1 MASAM
6 IKIFGDSADLEE
18 MHSMS
23 KKVQG
28 WTTNPT
34 LMRKAGVRNYRAFA
48 QRVLHSFPEYPI
60 SFEVFADELP
70 HMEAQAREIDTWG
83 ENVYVKIPVVN
94 TKGFS
99 TARLITDLASA
110 GIKVNVTAVM
120 CYKQIDEVMGALL
133 EAPAIVSIFA
143 GRIADTGRSPIGIVE
158 HAVKRKV
165 NVAHQILWA
174 SPRQVLDVYT
184 ADSIGCDIIT
194 ITKDILQ
201 KMKLEGKNLIEYSR
215 ETAEMFYN
223 DARAAGYSI

>member
-1 MASAM
+1 MVTLYAD
-6 IKIFGDSADLEE
+6 GADLDE
-18 MHSMS
+18 MHVMARN
-23 KKVQG
+23 KAIRG
-28 WTTNPT
+28 FTTNPT

-60 SFEVFADELP
+60 SFEVFADEIP

-83 ENVYVKIPVVN
+83 DNVFVKIPVVN
-94 TKGFS
+94 TQGLS
-99 TARLITDLASA
+99 TVRLITDLAAA

-133 EAPAIVSIFA
+133 ETPAIVSIFA
-143 GRIADTGRSPIGIVE
+143 GRIADTGRSPIGIME
-158 HAVKRKV
+158 HAVKRKL

-215 ETAEMFYN
+215 ETAEMFFN
-223 DARAAGYSI
+223 DAKAAGYSI